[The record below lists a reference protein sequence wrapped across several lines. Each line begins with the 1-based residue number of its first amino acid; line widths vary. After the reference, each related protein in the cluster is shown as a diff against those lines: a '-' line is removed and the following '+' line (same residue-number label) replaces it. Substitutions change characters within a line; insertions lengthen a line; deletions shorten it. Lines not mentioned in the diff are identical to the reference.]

1 MGQGPDPSL
10 TVAKRFT
17 NWASPPKVREMIASL
32 YCNLV
37 SPQARVWQRFSK
49 NYFNLRKWMLET
61 ETLT

>member
-1 MGQGPDPSL
+1 MGQTPDLSL
-10 TVAKRFT
+10 TAAKRFT
-17 NWASPPKVREMIASL
+17 NWASPPKVREMIAAL

-37 SPQARVWQRFSK
+37 IPQARVWQRFSK

>member
-1 MGQGPDPSL
+1 MGQAPDPSL
-10 TVAKRFT
+10 TVAKHLT
-17 NWASPPKVREMIASL
+17 NWASPPKVREMIAAL

-37 SPQARVWQRFSK
+37 SPQARVWQKVSK